1 MVKTICKILFCNENR
16 FFYWPLRTSP
26 FSFSMYS
33 LGSIPNSFLKHL
45 VKYLGVLNPTSIE
58 NLPQQ
63 TGDAVDVVL
72 HDN

>member
-1 MVKTICKILFCNENR
+1 
-16 FFYWPLRTSP
+16 
-26 FSFSMYS
+26 MYS

>member
-1 MVKTICKILFCNENR
+1 
-16 FFYWPLRTSP
+16 
-26 FSFSMYS
+26 
-33 LGSIPNSFLKHL
+33 L